1 MKRHITSKRN
11 TSIGR
16 LRWRPMAVF
25 VILAFGIGIGLS
37 GTALATFWKKD
48 KTDSEKQ
55 KEILQEKDEIRKMAK
70 ETLARLYKVQPAA
83 KKVISKSVG
92 YAVFSNFGMKIFLF
106 GSGTG
111 KGLVIDKAT
120 KKETFM
126 KMIEG
131 QVGLGMG
138 AKKFSQVWVF
148 KSKKALNSFINSGWE
163 FGGQATAAAKSGSE
177 GGDMAGAISVDVDIA
192 LYQLTDDG
200 LELALTGKGT
210 KYYKDDDLN

>member
-25 VILAFGIGIGLS
+25 VILTFGIGIGLS
-37 GTALATFWKKD
+37 GTALAKD
-48 KTDSEKQ
+48 PPKQ
-55 KEILQEKDEIRKMAK
+55 EQQAEIRNMAK

-131 QVGLGMG
+131 QVGFGIG
-138 AKKFSQVWVF
+138 AKKFRQVWVF